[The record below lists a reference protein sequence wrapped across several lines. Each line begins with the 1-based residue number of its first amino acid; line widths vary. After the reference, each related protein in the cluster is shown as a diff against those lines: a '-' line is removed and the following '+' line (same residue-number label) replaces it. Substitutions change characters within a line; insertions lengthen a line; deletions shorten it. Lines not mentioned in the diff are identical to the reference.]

1 MSRMSQRSGP
11 IDSPRVYQPE
21 FDGLDRREIARRY
34 GRAAAYREDAESNV
48 AFWLR
53 LFALL
58 LVLSLVAML
67 AAYTLSRV
75 TARDSARRILG
86 RAIPEITDFDSTLSA
101 HYDELQSAAASPAG
115 ANGFTLTGFP
125 IKAVLYPK
133 DVLNRSPS
141 EVRQTLLTRAAD
153 AVYERGTGAFTA
165 NGRPVKLGSFSQL
178 SAPWAFNTALNVLD
192 PGFHAHALSIAKAA
206 LIAVAVLG
214 ILLLPLSRGYN
225 QLVMYGAAL
234 LIAALPLLVLSG
246 IAWLIVQLAY
256 GTSLDPLV
264 AGTSDLARDVCWF
277 LLLSYLIYVLLALA
291 IVLLGLLFERLSD
304 LFATP
309 ADPARA
315 RGYRG

>member
-1 MSRMSQRSGP
+1 MSQRSRP
-11 IDSPRVYQPE
+11 IESPRAYQPD

-34 GRAAAYREDAESNV
+34 GRAAAYREDAESNI

-58 LVLSLVAML
+58 LVASLLTML
-67 AAYTLSRV
+67 AAYTLARV
-75 TARDSARRILG
+75 TSRDSARRILG
-86 RAIPEITDFDSTLSA
+86 RAIPEITDFDGSLSA

-115 ANGFTLTGFP
+115 ASGFTLTGYP

-141 EVRQTLLTRAAD
+141 EVRQTLLTRSAD
-153 AVYERGTGAFTA
+153 AVYDRGTGAFTA
-165 NGRPVKLGSFSQL
+165 NGRPVKLGSFMVL
-178 SAPWAFNTALNVLD
+178 SAPWAFNTALNVLN
-192 PGFHAHALSIAKAA
+192 PGFHAHALSVAKAA
-206 LIAVAVLG
+206 LIAAVVLG

-234 LIAALPLLVLSG
+234 LIASLPVLVLSG
-246 IAWLIVQLAY
+246 IGWLTVQLAY

-277 LLLSYLIYVLLALA
+277 VVLSYLVYLALALA
-291 IVLLGLLFERLSD
+291 IVILGLLFERLGD
-304 LFATP
+304 AFATP
-309 ADPARA
+309 ADPAHERDYA
-315 RGYRG
+315 G